1 MRIAFAGT
9 PLAAVPTLNA
19 LLASDHEVAL
29 VITRPDAPAGRGRNL
44 TASPV
49 ADVASISGVPVL
61 KTSNLAEHKDK
72 FAEVDCVIVVAF
84 GAMVPRELLE
94 VPKHGWV
101 NIHFSLLPQW
111 RGAAPVQ
118 YAILSGDEFTGITTF
133 QINEGLDTGPML
145 AYLTTQIASNE
156 TSTELLDRLS
166 IEGAQLALAT
176 VAGIENGSIL
186 PLHQPIDGIS
196 HAPKITVADAQVRWS
211 DPALAVDRRIRA
223 VTKEPG
229 AWTMLGDL
237 RIKLQPVTVSPQ
249 VTDLSPGEVV
259 MRDGEVLV
267 GTGSHA
273 VALSNIQEAGRNLAD
288 AKTWFSN
295 QKSPVVFG

>member
-9 PLAAVPTLNA
+9 PLAAVPTLTA
-19 LLASDHEVAL
+19 LLASEHEVAL
-29 VITRPDAPAGRGRNL
+29 VVTRPDAPAGRGRTL

-49 ADVASISGVPVL
+49 ADVAVASGVPVL
-61 KTSNLAEHKDK
+61 KTSQLAEHKEK
-72 FAEVDCVIVVAF
+72 FADVDCVIVVAF
-84 GAMVPRELLE
+84 GAMVPKDLLA
-94 VPKHGWV
+94 VPKYGWINV
-101 NIHFSLLPQW
+101 HFSLLPQW

-118 YAILSGDEFTGITTF
+118 YAILSGDEFTGVTTF

-145 AYLTTQIASNE
+145 AYLTTQIAPNE

-166 IEGAQLALAT
+166 IEGAQLALVT
-176 VAGIENGSIL
+176 LAGIENGSIL

-196 HAPKITVADAQVRWS
+196 TAPKITVSDAQVRWS

-229 AWTMLGDL
+229 AWTMFGEV
-237 RIKLQPVTVSPQ
+237 RIKLQPVTVSPHI
-249 VTDLSPGEVV
+249 TDLSPGEVAL
-259 MRDGEVLV
+259 RDGEVLV

-273 VALSNIQEAGRNLAD
+273 VALSEVQEAGRNLTD

-295 QKSPVVFG
+295 QKSTVVFE

>member
-1 MRIAFAGT
+1 VRIAFAGT
-9 PLAAVPTLNA
+9 PLAAVPTLTA
-19 LLASDHEVAL
+19 LLASEHEVAL
-29 VITRPDAPAGRGRNL
+29 VVTRPDAPAGRGRTL

-49 ADVASISGVPVL
+49 ADVAVASGVPVL
-61 KTSNLAEHKDK
+61 KTSQLAEHKEK
-72 FAEVDCVIVVAF
+72 FADVDCVIVVAF
-84 GAMVPRELLE
+84 GAMVPKDLLA
-94 VPKHGWV
+94 VPKYGWINV
-101 NIHFSLLPQW
+101 HFSLLPQW

-118 YAILSGDEFTGITTF
+118 YAILSGDEFTGVTTF

-145 AYLTTQIASNE
+145 AYLTTQIAPNE

-166 IEGAQLALAT
+166 IEGAQLALVT
-176 VAGIENGSIL
+176 LAGIENGSIL

-196 HAPKITVADAQVRWS
+196 TAPKITVSDAQVRWS

-229 AWTMLGDL
+229 AWTMFGEV
-237 RIKLQPVTVSPQ
+237 RIKLQPVTVSPHI
-249 VTDLSPGEVV
+249 TDLSPGEVAL
-259 MRDGEVLV
+259 RDGEVLV

-273 VALSNIQEAGRNLAD
+273 VALSEVQEAGRNLTD

-295 QKSPVVFG
+295 QKSTVVFE

>member
-1 MRIAFAGT
+1 
-9 PLAAVPTLNA
+9 VPTLNA

-29 VITRPDAPAGRGRNL
+29 VVTRPDAPAGRGRNL

-49 ADVASISGVPVL
+49 ADVASVSGVPVL

-72 FAEVDCVIVVAF
+72 FADVDCVIVVAF

-133 QINEGLDTGPML
+133 QIDEGLDTGPML
-145 AYLTTQIASNE
+145 AYLTTQIAPSE
-156 TSTELLDRLS
+156 SSTELLDRLS

-176 VAGIENGSIL
+176 LAGIENGSIW

-196 HAPKITVADAQVRWS
+196 HAPKVTVADAQVRWS

-223 VTKEPG
+223 VTKDPG
-229 AWTMLGDL
+229 AWTMFGDL
-237 RIKLQPVTVSPQ
+237 RIKLQPVTVSPHI
-249 VTDLSPGEVV
+249 TDLLPGEVD

-273 VALSNIQEAGRNLAD
+273 VALSDIQEAGRNLAD

>member
-1 MRIAFAGT
+1 VRIAFAGT

-49 ADVASISGVPVL
+49 ADVASVSGVPVL
-61 KTSNLAEHKDK
+61 KTSRLAEHKDK
-72 FAEVDCVIVVAF
+72 FADVDCVIVVAF

-94 VPKHGWV
+94 VPKHGWI

-118 YAILSGDEFTGITTF
+118 YAILSGDEFTGVTTF
-133 QINEGLDTGPML
+133 RIDEGLDTGPML
-145 AYLTTQIASNE
+145 AYLTTQIHPSE

-176 VAGIENGSIL
+176 LAGIENGSIL

-196 HAPKITVADAQVRWS
+196 HAPKITVTDAQILWN

-229 AWTMLGDL
+229 AWTMFGDL

>member
-1 MRIAFAGT
+1 VRIAFAGT

-196 HAPKITVADAQVRWS
+196 HAPKITVTDAQIRWN

-249 VTDLSPGEVV
+249 VMDLSPGEVV